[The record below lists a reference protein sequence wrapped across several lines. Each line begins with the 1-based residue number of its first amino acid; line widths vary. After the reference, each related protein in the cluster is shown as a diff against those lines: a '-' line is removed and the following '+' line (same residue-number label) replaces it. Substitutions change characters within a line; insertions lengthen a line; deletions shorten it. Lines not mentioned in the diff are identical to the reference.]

1 VLESASA
8 ATDLDLISYLRSIPD
23 ARMRRGV
30 RFPAWYLLLVAVL
43 GILSGCQ
50 SLRDLERFAIRHHAV
65 LTESLGIE
73 LRRPPSDSSFR
84 YFFHQ
89 VDVAALCAA
98 IRDWTIAQIPG
109 GAADLDQL
117 VCDGKTLRGSIEPTS
132 GGGGSAFIAQVTLY
146 STALGVAI
154 SQACYAT
161 GENHERAVMRQLLG
175 ELDLEGVLIQAD
187 ALHTQR
193 PFLSNTLHRRGCG
206 HQWLFTYKVKSQ
218 ESGLPGQSSNF
229 KIFLL
234 LFVGVSSWVG
244 I

>member
-1 VLESASA
+1 MLESASA

-50 SLRDLERFAIRHHAV
+50 SLRDLERFAIRHHAL
-65 LTESLGIE
+65 LTEALGLG

-84 YFFHQ
+84 YFFQQ
-89 VDVAALCAA
+89 VDVAALCAV

-109 GAADLDQL
+109 GTADLDQL
-117 VCDGKTLRGSIEPTS
+117 VCDGKTLRGSIEPIAS
-132 GGGGSAFIAQVTLY
+132 GGSVFISQVTLY
-146 STALGVAI
+146 SAALGVAI

-161 GENHERAVMRQLLG
+161 GENHERAVLRQLFG
-175 ELDLEGVLIQAD
+175 ELDLEGVLVQAD

-193 PFLSNTLHRRGCG
+193 PLFGSSRSRGP
-206 HQWLFTYKVKSQ
+206 T
-218 ESGLPGQSSNF
+218 SS
-229 KIFLL
+229 
-234 LFVGVSSWVG
+234 
-244 I
+244 